1 MRVDK
6 FLSMEITLKS
16 SSANSDEYGQPMYE
30 PARTV
35 KGLIQDKSQV
45 VQNSYGE
52 YITVTSSVFT
62 NVPVKEHDLIND
74 RMVEAV
80 LVMRDVR
87 GRIQGY
93 EATLK

>member
-16 SSANSDEYGQPMYE
+16 SSANSDEYGQPTYA

-52 YITVTSSVFT
+52 YITVTTSVFT
-62 NVPVKEHDLIND
+62 NVSVKEHDLIND

>member
-6 FLSMEITLKS
+6 FLSMKITLKS
-16 SSANSDEYGQPMYE
+16 SSADSDEYGQPTYA

-52 YITVTSSVFT
+52 YITVTTSVFT
-62 NVPVKEHDLIND
+62 NVSVKEHDLIND

-80 LVMRDVR
+80 LVMRDAR